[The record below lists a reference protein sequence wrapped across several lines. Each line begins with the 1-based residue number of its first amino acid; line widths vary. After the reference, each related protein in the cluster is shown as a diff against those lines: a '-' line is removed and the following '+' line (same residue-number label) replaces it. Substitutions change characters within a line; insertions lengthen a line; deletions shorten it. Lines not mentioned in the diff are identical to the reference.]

1 MFVTFGAYV
10 RYGKLDS
17 VDYDVEVELT
27 EEEYE
32 RVKESSKTHW
42 RMRDDDSISDIY
54 DRVYEAALDIDLEVM
69 RDTPELLAEKMA
81 WYLDISE
88 EEALERFFED
98 EEIIEM
104 LENEGDRGISYP
116 SNLEDER
123 DFEEEE

>member
-42 RMRDDDSISDIY
+42 RMREDDSISDIY

-88 EEALERFFED
+88 EEALERYFED

-116 SNLEDER
+116 SDLEDER